1 VFSEIHLEE
10 YGYTPFPGS
19 YDGGKMEDLIPG
31 GEDHFTKSETVQGG
45 GSPGALASM
54 EIMTGNA
61 WLWWGQNRPQ
71 DVPS

>member
-1 VFSEIHLEE
+1 MAILLFQVAMM
-10 YGYTPFPGS
+10 
-19 YDGGKMEDLIPG
+19 GGKMEDLIPG
-31 GEDHFTKSETVQGG
+31 GEEGGHFAKSEAVQGG